1 MRRYDYDLNATEYH
15 VALLESSFVHLW
27 NVIMAVVTHYGCT
40 LSSTVEPRNNSLAFK
55 GSPSIKVNILRF

>member
-27 NVIMAVVTHYGCT
+27 NVIMAVVTHYGST
-40 LSSTVEPRNNSLAFK
+40 LSSTNV
-55 GSPSIKVNILRF
+55 RFTTMVFWEGKAVGG